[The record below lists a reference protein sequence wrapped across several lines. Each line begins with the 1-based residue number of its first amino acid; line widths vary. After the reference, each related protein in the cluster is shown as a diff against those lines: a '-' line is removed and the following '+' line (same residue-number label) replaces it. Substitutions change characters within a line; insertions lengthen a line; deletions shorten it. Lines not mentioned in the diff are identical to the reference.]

1 MVRLRDNPQII
12 SAMIRAITVAIC
24 THDRPSLLQRCLASL
39 QAQADTQVELLV
51 VDSAPSDSAS
61 RSIAAAAGVRY
72 VATDRPGLNIARNL
86 ALRTARNPI
95 IAFIDDDAVAAPGW
109 IAALDDAFAD
119 PSVGCVTGRVLP
131 LELQTAA
138 QQYFEEHF
146 SFDRGTEPLTFLD
159 GDDRPWFP
167 IYPSHLGT
175 GCNMAF
181 RHEVFDVIGPFD
193 EALDVGTPAG
203 GGGDID
209 MFRRFLRAGFAAA
222 YTPAALVYHQHRT
235 SMAEARRQ
243 FWDYGKTFT
252 ALLTKSLLVERDMTH
267 AALSLA
273 LYRFWQQGCWFAR
286 RLFKGKGLPIH
297 LIIIETVG
305 HLAGPVAFLRSL
317 RRVQR
322 ERLNH
327 LPPTQVLY
335 LELSSD
341 LPATLEV
348 EENHDLYLLISRD
361 GQPQGAL
368 LIENPGPTVDRA
380 RLARAIATVKRQ
392 APYSPPES
400 SPPQSISVVI
410 CTRDRPDLLRT
421 CLQSLSGLEGTPH
434 EIIVVDNNGSRP
446 ETAQVATD
454 YCARTVREEQG
465 GLCRARNRG
474 LAEACGDI
482 VAFLDD
488 DTIVD
493 AHWLAALAASFSDP
507 TIACVIGPALPFTL
521 ETPIQRLFEALGGLG
536 RGFVR
541 RLHQGS
547 LPATPTGD
555 IGVGANMAFRRDAL
569 LKHGLF
575 DEALDIGTPAQ
586 AGGDID
592 IFYRILKGE
601 GSILYEPAMLVWHH
615 HRDEP
620 SALSTLRYRYSAG
633 AAAAFTK
640 WTIQGDVAALRLG
653 LTWFAKQHVREL
665 AASLLGLHLLPP
677 KIVAAGLWGALLGPF
692 AYVYGRWQIRD
703 RAPIQITPLQNNEG
717 DGDWHGAPE
726 AEPALRTKLRP

>member
-1 MVRLRDNPQII
+1 MTK
-12 SAMIRAITVAIC
+12 AITIAIC

-51 VDSAPSDSAS
+51 VDSAPSNSAS
-61 RSIAAAAGVRY
+61 RTIAIAAGVRY
-72 VATDRPGLNIARNL
+72 VSTDRPGLNIARNL
-86 ALRTARNPI
+86 ALRTATNPI
-95 IAFIDDDAVAAPGW
+95 IAFIDDDAVADPGW
-109 IAALDDAFAD
+109 IAALGDSFAD

-146 SFDRGTEPLTFLD
+146 SFDRGTKPLTFLAS
-159 GDDRPWFP
+159 DDRPWFP

-193 EALDVGTPAG
+193 EALDVGTPTG

-209 MFRRFLRAGFAAA
+209 IFRRFLQAGFAAV
-222 YTPAALVYHQHRT
+222 YNPAALVYHQHRV
-235 SMAEARRQ
+235 SMAEVRRQ
-243 FWDYGKTFT
+243 FWGYGKTFT

-267 AALSLA
+267 EALSLG
-273 LYRFWQQGCWFAR
+273 LYRFWQQGRWFAR
-286 RLFKGKGLPIH
+286 RLLKGRGLPIQ
-297 LIIIETVG
+297 LIVIETAG

-322 ERLNH
+322 ERLSH
-327 LPPTQVLY
+327 LPPTQVVN
-335 LELSSD
+335 LELNSD
-341 LPATLEV
+341 LPATLEI
-348 EENHDLYLLISRD
+348 EENHDLYLLIRRN
-361 GQPQGAL
+361 GQPQGSL

-380 RLARAIATVKRQ
+380 RLAGAIATVKRQ
-392 APYSPPES
+392 APCSPSES
-400 SPPQSISVVI
+400 ISPQSVSVVI
-410 CTRDRPDLLRT
+410 CTRDRPELLRT
-421 CLQSLSGLEGTPH
+421 CLQSLSGIAGTPH
-434 EIIVVDNNGSRP
+434 EIIVVDNGSGP
-446 ETAQVATD
+446 ETAQVAAN
-454 YCARTVREEQG
+454 YRVRTVREEQV

-474 LAEACGDI
+474 LTEVRSDI

-493 AHWLAALAASFSDP
+493 ARWLAAIAASFSDP
-507 TIACVIGPALPFTL
+507 TIACAIGLALPLAL
-521 ETPIQRLFEALGGLG
+521 ETPTQRIFEALGGLG

-541 RLHQGS
+541 QLHQGS

-575 DEALDIGTPAQ
+575 DEALDVGTPAQ

-592 IFYRILKGE
+592 MFYRVLKGGE
-601 GSILYEPAMLVWHH
+601 SILYEPAILVWHR
-615 HRDEP
+615 HRDAP
-620 SALSTLRYRYSAG
+620 STLPLLRYRYSVG
-633 AAAAFTK
+633 AAAAFAK
-640 WTIQGDVAALRLG
+640 WTIQGDMAALRLG
-653 LTWFAKQHVREL
+653 LGWFAKQHIREL

-677 KIVAAGLWGALLGPF
+677 KVVAVGLWGALIGPF
-692 AYVYGRWQIRD
+692 AYAYGRWQIRR
-703 RAPIQITPLQNNEG
+703 RAPLQITSPQS
-717 DGDWHGAPE
+717 DGGRRGAPE
-726 AEPALRTKLRP
+726 AGPALRTKLQL